1 MPMNSYTQE
10 LEALIQYE
18 LLPIYLRYYRLLNT
32 SPPLTDKQKELLG
45 DVEKGP
51 KLCRLVQPENL
62 DLYVENN

>member
-32 SPPLTDKQKELLG
+32 TPPLTDRQKELLG

-51 KLCRLVQPENL
+51 KLCRLVQSENL
-62 DLYVENN
+62 ALSIGNN